1 MFYLLSSLQSPQSLL
16 GCTCYGSG
24 SILCGMLVLI
34 TAVVIVQNS
43 VYLSVIIFVVHI
55 PDVILVGV
63 LFHLKLIHFNF
74 FIPSN

>member
-1 MFYLLSSLQSPQSLL
+1 MEVEAY
-16 GCTCYGSG
+16 CV
-24 SILCGMLVLI
+24 GMLVLI
-34 TAVVIVQNS
+34 TALVIVQNS

>member
-1 MFYLLSSLQSPQSLL
+1 MEVEAY
-16 GCTCYGSG
+16 CV
-24 SILCGMLVLI
+24 GMLVLI

-63 LFHLKLIHFNF
+63 LFHLKRIHFNF

>member
-1 MFYLLSSLQSPQSLL
+1 MDVEAY
-16 GCTCYGSG
+16 CV
-24 SILCGMLVLI
+24 GMLVLI

>member
-1 MFYLLSSLQSPQSLL
+1 MEVEAY
-16 GCTCYGSG
+16 CV
-24 SILCGMLVLI
+24 GMLVLI

-74 FIPSN
+74 LIPSN

>member
-1 MFYLLSSLQSPQSLL
+1 MEVEAY
-16 GCTCYGSG
+16 CV
-24 SILCGMLVLI
+24 GMLVLI

-55 PDVILVGV
+55 PDVIVVGV

>member
-1 MFYLLSSLQSPQSLL
+1 MEVEAY
-16 GCTCYGSG
+16 CV
-24 SILCGMLVLI
+24 GMLVLI

-55 PDVILVGV
+55 PDIILVGV

>member
-1 MFYLLSSLQSPQSLL
+1 MEVEAY
-16 GCTCYGSG
+16 CV
-24 SILCGMLVLI
+24 GMLVLI

-55 PDVILVGV
+55 PDVILVGE

>member
-1 MFYLLSSLQSPQSLL
+1 MEVEAY
-16 GCTCYGSG
+16 CV
-24 SILCGMLVLI
+24 GMLVLI

-63 LFHLKLIHFNF
+63 LFHLKLIHF
-74 FIPSN
+74 IPSN

>member
-1 MFYLLSSLQSPQSLL
+1 MEVEAY
-16 GCTCYGSG
+16 CV
-24 SILCGMLVLI
+24 GMLVLI

>member
-1 MFYLLSSLQSPQSLL
+1 MEVEAY
-16 GCTCYGSG
+16 CV
-24 SILCGMLVLI
+24 GMLVLI

-43 VYLSVIIFVVHI
+43 VYLSAIIFVVHI

>member
-1 MFYLLSSLQSPQSLL
+1 MEVEAY
-16 GCTCYGSG
+16 CV
-24 SILCGMLVLI
+24 GMLVLI

-63 LFHLKLIHFNF
+63 LFDLKLIHFNF
-74 FIPSN
+74 FISSYYNIKGFQDILNIF

>member
-1 MFYLLSSLQSPQSLL
+1 MEVEAY
-16 GCTCYGSG
+16 CV
-24 SILCGMLVLI
+24 GMLVLI

-43 VYLSVIIFVVHI
+43 VYLSVIIFVVHR

>member
-1 MFYLLSSLQSPQSLL
+1 MEVEAY
-16 GCTCYGSG
+16 CV
-24 SILCGMLVLI
+24 GMLVLI

-43 VYLSVIIFVVHI
+43 VYLSVIIFVVHK

>member
-1 MFYLLSSLQSPQSLL
+1 MEVEAY
-16 GCTCYGSG
+16 CV
-24 SILCGMLVLI
+24 GMLVLI
-34 TAVVIVQNS
+34 TAVVIVHNS

>member
-1 MFYLLSSLQSPQSLL
+1 MEVEAY
-16 GCTCYGSG
+16 CV
-24 SILCGMLVLI
+24 GMLVLI

-63 LFHLKLIHFNF
+63 LFHLKPIHFNF

>member
-1 MFYLLSSLQSPQSLL
+1 MEVEAY
-16 GCTCYGSG
+16 CV
-24 SILCGMLVLI
+24 GMLVLI

-74 FIPSN
+74 SFRQIKTLKAFKTF

>member
-1 MFYLLSSLQSPQSLL
+1 MEVEAY
-16 GCTCYGSG
+16 CV
-24 SILCGMLVLI
+24 GMLVLI

-63 LFHLKLIHFNF
+63 LFHLKIIHFNF
-74 FIPSN
+74 FIPLN

>member
-1 MFYLLSSLQSPQSLL
+1 MEVEAY
-16 GCTCYGSG
+16 CV
-24 SILCGMLVLI
+24 GMLVLI

-63 LFHLKLIHFNF
+63 LYPLKLIHFNF

>member
-24 SILCGMLVLI
+24 SILCGNACFDYCGSDCTKQCVSLC
-34 TAVVIVQNS
+34 NN
-43 VYLSVIIFVVHI
+43 FVVHI

>member
-16 GCTCYGSG
+16 GCTCY
-24 SILCGMLVLI
+24 GMLVLI

>member
-1 MFYLLSSLQSPQSLL
+1 MEVEAY
-16 GCTCYGSG
+16 CV
-24 SILCGMLVLI
+24 GMLVLI
-34 TAVVIVQNS
+34 TSVVIVQNS

>member
-1 MFYLLSSLQSPQSLL
+1 MEVEAY
-16 GCTCYGSG
+16 CV
-24 SILCGMLVLI
+24 GMLVLI

-43 VYLSVIIFVVHI
+43 VYLSVITFVVHI

>member
-1 MFYLLSSLQSPQSLL
+1 MEVEAY
-16 GCTCYGSG
+16 CV
-24 SILCGMLVLI
+24 GMLVLI

-43 VYLSVIIFVVHI
+43 VYLCNNFCGTYT
-55 PDVILVGV
+55 DVILVGV

>member
-1 MFYLLSSLQSPQSLL
+1 MEVEAY
-16 GCTCYGSG
+16 CV
-24 SILCGMLVLI
+24 GMLVLI

-63 LFHLKLIHFNF
+63 LFHLKLIHLNF

>member
-1 MFYLLSSLQSPQSLL
+1 MEVEAY
-16 GCTCYGSG
+16 CV
-24 SILCGMLVLI
+24 GMLVLI

-63 LFHLKLIHFNF
+63 LFHLKLIHFKA
-74 FIPSN
+74 IPHRKVGAILPEVI

>member
-1 MFYLLSSLQSPQSLL
+1 MEVEAY
-16 GCTCYGSG
+16 CV
-24 SILCGMLVLI
+24 GMLVLI

-55 PDVILVGV
+55 PEVILVGV

>member
-1 MFYLLSSLQSPQSLL
+1 MEVEAY
-16 GCTCYGSG
+16 CV
-24 SILCGMLVLI
+24 GMLVLI

-74 FIPSN
+74 FIG

>member
-1 MFYLLSSLQSPQSLL
+1 MEVEAY
-16 GCTCYGSG
+16 CV
-24 SILCGMLVLI
+24 GMLVLI
-34 TAVVIVQNS
+34 SAVVIVQNS

>member
-1 MFYLLSSLQSPQSLL
+1 MEVEAY
-16 GCTCYGSG
+16 CV
-24 SILCGMLVLI
+24 GMLVLI

-43 VYLSVIIFVVHI
+43 GYLSVIIFVVHI

>member
-1 MFYLLSSLQSPQSLL
+1 MEVEAYCV
-16 GCTCYGSG
+16 GR
-24 SILCGMLVLI
+24 LVLI

>member
-1 MFYLLSSLQSPQSLL
+1 MEVEAY
-16 GCTCYGSG
+16 CV
-24 SILCGMLVLI
+24 GMLVLI

-63 LFHLKLIHFNF
+63 LIHLKLIHFNF

>member
-1 MFYLLSSLQSPQSLL
+1 MEVEAY
-16 GCTCYGSG
+16 CV
-24 SILCGMLVLI
+24 GMLVLI

-63 LFHLKLIHFNF
+63 LFHLKL
-74 FIPSN
+74 FILTFSFRQIKTLKAFKTF

>member
-1 MFYLLSSLQSPQSLL
+1 MEVEAY
-16 GCTCYGSG
+16 CV
-24 SILCGMLVLI
+24 GMLVLI

-43 VYLSVIIFVVHI
+43 VYISVIIFVVHI